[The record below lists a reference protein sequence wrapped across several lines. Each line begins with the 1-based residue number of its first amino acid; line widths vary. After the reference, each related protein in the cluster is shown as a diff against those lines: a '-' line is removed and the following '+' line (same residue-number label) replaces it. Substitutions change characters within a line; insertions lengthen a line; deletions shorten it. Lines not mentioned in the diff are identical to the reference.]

1 MISKKTTLSVLLI
14 LSFQMLF
21 IHLNAQTANE
31 KIVKTAW
38 TSLMA
43 KYAPL
48 AKKGEISV
56 FDINGKQTEWPIWV
70 RDMSSEVLY
79 QEKEIDLIWVD
90 NMKYHYNQS
99 YWESMQKLFKIATA
113 LSKTRITSFEDAP
126 MSPDDKETFTKAIT
140 DRFGSTKN
148 IYGVTNE
155 QQSPIEYMTVFFHVK
170 NGTAKF
176 IGYFCEPAGY

>member
-1 MISKKTTLSVLLI
+1 MKKVFTILLLI
-14 LSFQMLF
+14 ALQSSSFKAQS
-21 IHLNAQTANE
+21 QTANE
-31 KIVKTAW
+31 KLVRSAW
-38 TSLMA
+38 TALQT

-79 QEKEIDLIWVD
+79 QEKEIDLIWVE
-90 NMKYHYNQS
+90 NMKYHYNQP

-113 LSKTRITSFEDAP
+113 LSKTRITNFEDAP
-126 MSPDDKETFTKAIT
+126 MSPDDKETFTKAII